1 MAASSFVLLVKGPVH
16 RDSNSIS
23 QGVKRHKLK
32 PSLSLNVNKP
42 FLKEL
47 RQLPSMKV
55 EFYEAIKITYDKMLD
70 ALADSIFKF
79 VDQPVL
85 PSQKN
90 FVPVEEIGDI
100 VEVTC
105 SQGNIPSDFP
115 QGVYIRNGPNP
126 LFGGNKSTVS
136 IFGQSSHTWVEG
148 EGMVHAVYFKKLDDK
163 LGHNWSISY
172 KNRYVQSQTFKLEK
186 QRNRPCF
193 IPALEGDSTAIMA
206 AFFVNTL
213 RFGNVNKHMRNT
225 NVIEHSGKI
234 YVTAENHLPQEID
247 IHTLE
252 SFHEWDVD
260 GAWDR
265 TFTTHPK
272 KAPDSGE
279 LVIMG
284 VDAAKP
290 YYVLGVI
297 SADGKKLLHKVDL
310 KFNRSVLLHDIGV
323 SQKYNVIMD
332 YPLVVDAKRLIKGGP
347 LVKFEK
353 EGYARIGVM
362 PRYGDAESVQ
372 WFEVQNHCTFHVINC
387 FEEGNEVIVR
397 GCRALESVLPGP
409 DCGRDKYEWFSK
421 GFRFTKDP
429 SSSTSTSTEEGFL
442 FSRAYE
448 WRLNMVNGGVEER
461 FLTGTDF
468 SMDFPF
474 INEAFTGLKHKYGYT
489 QVVDSMASS
498 TCGKAKYG
506 CLAKLHF
513 DEEYCRHSGKPSGR
527 TIEKLVKI
535 EYHKL
540 EDNNFCSGS
549 VFVPKQGAIEEDD
562 GWVVSFVHN
571 EETDIT
577 QVHVIDSKNFESKP
591 IAKITLPQRVP
602 YGFHGTFVS
611 LPTQR

>member
-1 MAASSFVLLVKGPVH
+1 MAASSFGLQVKGPVH

-55 EFYEAIKITYDKMLD
+55 EFYEAIKNTYEKMVD

-79 VDQPVL
+79 VDQPL
-85 PSQKN
+85 LLSQKN
-90 FVPVEEIGDI
+90 FVPVEEIGDT

-115 QGVYIRNGPNP
+115 PGVYIRNGPNP

-163 LGHNWSISY
+163 LRHNWRISY

-186 QRNRPCF
+186 QRNKPCF

-206 AFFVNTL
+206 AYFVNML
-213 RFGNVNKHMRNT
+213 RFGKVNKHMRNT

-252 SFHEWDVD
+252 SSHEWDVD

-272 KAPDSGE
+272 KAPNSGE

-297 SADGKKLLHKVDL
+297 AADGKKLLHKVDL

-372 WFEVQNHCTFHVINC
+372 WFKIQNHCTFHIMNC
-387 FEEGNEVIVR
+387 FEEGNEVVVR

-409 DCGRDKYEWFSK
+409 ETSMSGSQKGLDSLKIQVVVLVLVQKKAFSFLVHMNGGMLLTEVLSTMNLRNCEMWLVCERINETELKRHEIYSGSALKKMSLRPLFFTIFLENYKSFSK
-421 GFRFTKDP
+421 SQG
-429 SSSTSTSTEEGFL
+429 E
-442 FSRAYE
+442 SRENY
-448 WRLNMVNGGVEER
+448 RVEK
-461 FLTGTDF
+461 
-468 SMDFPF
+468 
-474 INEAFTGLKHKYGYT
+474 I
-489 QVVDSMASS
+489 
-498 TCGKAKYG
+498 
-506 CLAKLHF
+506 
-513 DEEYCRHSGKPSGR
+513 
-527 TIEKLVKI
+527 VK
-535 EYHKL
+535 
-540 EDNNFCSGS
+540 
-549 VFVPKQGAIEEDD
+549 
-562 GWVVSFVHN
+562 
-571 EETDIT
+571 
-577 QVHVIDSKNFESKP
+577 
-591 IAKITLPQRVP
+591 
-602 YGFHGTFVS
+602 
-611 LPTQR
+611 